1 MKRLSTILVFV
12 CGLMLSSF
20 GQSGTDNI
28 ALCVYLPQDTEV
40 PAEAL
45 QVLRNQ
51 LDNLATADGNAD
63 FVLCGRF
70 ILTARIDVKNK
81 DIVAGPPQKV
91 SQALSITL
99 QIGDLQE
106 HKLFSSTTLTA
117 TGIGTNLTKSYMEAF
132 KTLNKSDKQIL
143 EFLKNGREK
152 ILAYYVAQ
160 CESICQKAEQLANSQ
175 QYDEALYNLAVIPDI
190 GNACYE
196 KAQTLMADIAGR
208 KINADGRDLLNQAKL
223 AWAKAQNDA
232 GAEEAVSYLRQIHP
246 TADCQ
251 PEVEKLTREMTAKLK
266 ADDQRE
272 WELQL
277 KQYNDRVRTERQQ
290 MQNEQELSKLR
301 IAAARD
307 AAVAFAKN
315 MPQQIILW

>member
-12 CGLMLSSF
+12 CSLMLSSF

-40 PAEAL
+40 PEEAM

-51 LDNLATADGNAD
+51 LDNLATGDGNAD

-70 ILTARIDVKNK
+70 ILTARIDVTNK
-81 DIVAGPPQKV
+81 DIVTGPPQKV
-91 SQALSITL
+91 SQTLSITL
-99 QIGDLQE
+99 QIGDTQE

-117 TGIGTNLTKSYMEAF
+117 TGIGPTLTKSYMEAF

-160 CESICQKAEQLANSQ
+160 CESICQKAEQLANSK
-175 QYDEALYNLAVIPDI
+175 QYVEALYNLAAIPDI
-190 GNACYE
+190 GNTCYE
-196 KAQTLMADIAGR
+196 KAQTLMADIARR

-223 AWAKAQNDA
+223 AWAKAPNDA
-232 GAEEAVSYLRQIHP
+232 GATEAVSYLRQIHS

-272 WELQL
+272 WEYQL
-277 KQYNDRVRTERQQ
+277 KQYNDRVQTERQQ

-307 AAVAFAKN
+307 AAVAFAEN
-315 MPQQIILW
+315 LPQQIILW